1 MDTVEQDTIMIKTT
15 ILEVLARYA
24 NQQANLDS
32 DVLQNMIADELQDE
46 LYHKYIISDKHDTY
60 WEQGQPGVD
69 Y

>member
-1 MDTVEQDTIMIKTT
+1 MIKTT

-46 LYHKYIISDKHDTY
+46 LYHKYIISDKQSTH
-60 WEQGQPGVD
+60 WEQGQPGID

>member
-1 MDTVEQDTIMIKTT
+1 MIKDT

-24 NQQANLDS
+24 DKQANLDS
-32 DVLQNMIADELQDE
+32 DILQTMIADEIEYE
-46 LYHKYIISDKHDTY
+46 LNHKFVISDKQDVY

>member
-1 MDTVEQDTIMIKTT
+1 MIKTT

-46 LYHKYIISDKHDTY
+46 LHHKYIISDKQDTY
-60 WEQGQPGVD
+60 WEQGQPGID

>member
-1 MDTVEQDTIMIKTT
+1 MIKET

-32 DVLQNMIADELQDE
+32 DVLQNMIADEIEYELNRKLVISSKQDV
-46 LYHKYIISDKHDTY
+46 Y

>member
-1 MDTVEQDTIMIKTT
+1 MIKTT
-15 ILEVLARYA
+15 ILEVLAKYA

-46 LYHKYIISDKHDTY
+46 LHHKYIISDKQDTY
-60 WEQGQPGVD
+60 WEQGQPGID

>member
-1 MDTVEQDTIMIKTT
+1 MSKTT
-15 ILEVLARYA
+15 ILEVLSRYA

-46 LYHKYIISDKHDTY
+46 LQHKYIISDKQDAY
-60 WEQGQPGVD
+60 WEQGQPGID

>member
-1 MDTVEQDTIMIKTT
+1 MIKTT

-46 LYHKYIISDKHDTY
+46 LYHKFVISKKNPDAY
-60 WEQGQPGVD
+60 WEQRQPGID

>member
-1 MDTVEQDTIMIKTT
+1 MIKET

-32 DVLQNMIADELQDE
+32 DVLQNMIADEIEHE
-46 LYHKYIISDKHDTY
+46 LNRKLIISSTQDVY
-60 WEQGQPGVD
+60 WEQGQAGID

>member
-1 MDTVEQDTIMIKTT
+1 MIKDT

-24 NQQANLDS
+24 DKQANLDS
-32 DVLQNMIADELQDE
+32 DILQNMIADEIEYE
-46 LYHKYIISDKHDTY
+46 LNRKLVISSKEDVY

>member
-1 MDTVEQDTIMIKTT
+1 MIKET

-24 NQQANLDS
+24 DKQANLDS
-32 DVLQNMIADELQDE
+32 DILQNMIADEIEYE
-46 LYHKYIISDKHDTY
+46 LNRKLVISSKEDVY